1 MIEISLP
8 PSVDSSYRNPAV
20 SYAFYFHILDL
31 NQIHDAGARLI
42 VAVFLEFFA
51 TA

>member
-20 SYAFYFHILDL
+20 SYAFYFHNIDL
-31 NQIHDAGARLI
+31 NQIHDARA
-42 VAVFLEFFA
+42 
-51 TA
+51 